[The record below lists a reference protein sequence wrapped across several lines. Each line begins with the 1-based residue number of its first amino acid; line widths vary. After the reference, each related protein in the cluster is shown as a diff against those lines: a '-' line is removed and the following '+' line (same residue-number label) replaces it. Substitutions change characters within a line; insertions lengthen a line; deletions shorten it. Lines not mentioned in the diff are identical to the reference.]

1 MSERKKDVY
10 IKYNIMKVDGEI
22 NVDTG
27 KVSVSDP
34 GYDDDDVW
42 CRLDNIEVKKGKY
55 YGFAFET
62 KDLAGW
68 GNRIIAL
75 QIVHEDHCNQDTP
88 FYADDNKVHWNKVG
102 DIGVDAG
109 LASFFKTG
117 TKPNYDS
124 DEWTKLCDNEFF
136 NHNYGFVEKDSVIWS
151 SSGIGDGCYP
161 VYALE
166 NDKKEVISIV
176 VDFMVH
182 PWLGSEEEE

>member
-1 MSERKKDVY
+1 MKKDEAVD

-22 NVDTG
+22 NIDTG

-34 GYDDDDVW
+34 GYDDNVW

-68 GNRIIAL
+68 GKRVIAL
-75 QIVHEDHCNQDTP
+75 QIVHEDYYNENTP
-88 FYADDNKVHWNKVG
+88 FYADDNKVHWDKID

-124 DEWTKLCDNEFF
+124 DKWMDLCDSEFS
-136 NHNYGFVEKDSVIWS
+136 NRNYGFIEKDSVIWS

-161 VYALE
+161 VYAL
-166 NDKKEVISIV
+166 KEGDEIISLVI
-176 VDFMVH
+176 DFTIH
-182 PWLGSEEEE
+182 PWLGTKEDR